1 MSAPAIIVVLR
12 QVEGPR
18 WCVVRRALR
27 DGRGCFHDRIATAR
41 PYADAARIAV
51 DTAKRTGQLLAIHA
65 HGMQPR
71 RFDHTR
77 DAPRDTSPRGSDFR
91 EPYDRGDGR

>member
-1 MSAPAIIVVLR
+1 MSAASIIIVLR

-18 WCVVRRALR
+18 WCVVRRGLR
-27 DGRGCFHDRIATAR
+27 DGRGYFHDRIATAR

-51 DTAKRTGQLLAIHA
+51 ESAKRTGQLLAIHA

-77 DAPRDTSPRGSDFR
+77 DAPRDTSPRGSDFS
-91 EPYDRGDGR
+91 EPYNREDF